1 MTYDGMGEV
10 ANKLIY
16 QLLSILRSMGV
27 LRSSFPGRVESVGLE
42 KIKIILILPNPGNP
56 PCQVQVLP
64 TFGHFTLR
72 TLI

>member
-1 MTYDGMGEV
+1 MGEV

-42 KIKIILILPNPGNP
+42 KIILILPNPGNP

>member
-1 MTYDGMGEV
+1 MGEV

-27 LRSSFPGRVESVGLE
+27 LGSIFPGRVESGGPE
-42 KIKIILILPNPGNP
+42 KIMMILPNPGNP